1 MDRRSFINQDFLN
14 NRNTSNNCL
23 LDECECEITPSKKKQ
38 GSKKTRKFH
47 FATITMMAFA
57 CATVFSIVKIEAAK
71 TNITEFILVKKEK
84 IISCTSGYAN
94 KKKLND
100 NHEPAEGNDQNNCSH
115 QQGSLYDTRRRHA
128 C

>member
-14 NRNTSNNCL
+14 NTNNKCQ
-23 LDECECEITPSKKKQ
+23 LDDCECEIILITEKQ
-38 GSKKTRKFH
+38 ESDKRSSFYFT
-47 FATITMMAFA
+47 TITMLAFI
-57 CATVFSIVKIEAAK
+57 CAIAFSIVKIEAAK
-71 TNITEFILVKKEK
+71 TKTTEFILVKKEK
-84 IISCTSGYAN
+84 IISCTFGYAN

-100 NHEPAEGNDQNNCSH
+100 NHEPADENNQNNCSH

>member
-14 NRNTSNNCL
+14 NTNASNNCK
-23 LDECECEITPSKKKQ
+23 LDDCECEIILITEKQ
-38 GSKKTRKFH
+38 ESKKTSVFH
-47 FATITMMAFA
+47 FATITMMALI

-71 TNITEFILVKKEK
+71 TNVTEFILVKKEK
-84 IISCTSGYAN
+84 IISCAPAYAN

-115 QQGSLYDTRRRHA
+115 QQGSLCESRRRYT